1 MLKLVKSSYVRLLIF
16 DYITTKRILQI
27 IKHSKEFLKIF
38 EYTKSHYKLYK
49 LFINEI
55 DLENDINITSYFNHY
70 TIKFPEIEKVNLKE
84 FFFRCIRDLEKIPIF
99 PRKEISIEC
108 LNYLYDNYF
117 GKIIICLANPFKE
130 VPLIKNNINEI
141 RFLFERIDTET
152 KNDYLPY
159 IKTTLFDKIENK
171 ESVEKIKLF
180 ENLNLDKEDNED
192 LYYELMKV
200 YPNAT
205 YNIESEFAP
214 DIYYYSQ
221 IGKYNNFK
229 LNIPILVDDE
239 IETLNKIL
247 IGKNDL
253 IDLTLNLKKNSIEYI
268 NDYLKN
274 NIVKYFCLIN
284 FLYEENKFYLE
295 DLKHI
300 EKLWII
306 QRFYKAN
313 KYSFNISPKLNT
325 LKVFSCEKVFM
336 SEKSFCIIINNNPLL
351 ETVKYDK
358 NYSDVE
364 RFTIEAAKSL
374 SNLKFLKNLT
384 TDNFDKNES
393 ESKFYL
399 NLKSKSIRN
408 LDIFNEGFVNFQIL
422 DINIPNLE
430 YLVLENIDLVDYESN
445 KVTFSNLTGVE
456 MRRIK
461 DKNFFKELVRINNL
475 EELSYSSIEKD
486 NYIEL
491 TNIISQLKKLEN
503 LTIIPNFF
511 SQIGENLIIDF
522 INKIIDF
529 PLLEDLCIGIPV
541 LTEKIIDCVYNNV
554 IKINKLYSLRIIVS
568 KYSLTMRELL
578 MEKIL
583 SIKNIISQFEF
594 I

>member
-1 MLKLVKSSYVRLLIF
+1 M
-16 DYITTKRILQI
+16 Q
-27 IKHSKEFLKIF
+27 
-38 EYTKSHYKLYK
+38 
-49 LFINEI
+49 
-55 DLENDINITSYFNHY
+55 
-70 TIKFPEIEKVNLKE
+70 
-84 FFFRCIRDLEKIPIF
+84 
-99 PRKEISIEC
+99 
-108 LNYLYDNYF
+108 
-117 GKIIICLANPFKE
+117 
-130 VPLIKNNINEI
+130 
-141 RFLFERIDTET
+141 
-152 KNDYLPY
+152 
-159 IKTTLFDKIENK
+159 
-171 ESVEKIKLF
+171 
-180 ENLNLDKEDNED
+180 
-192 LYYELMKV
+192 V

-214 DIYYYSQ
+214 DINYYSQ

-239 IETLNKIL
+239 IETLNNIL

-268 NDYLKN
+268 KEYLKN

-336 SEKSFCIIINNNPLL
+336 TEKSFCNIINNNPLL

-358 NYSDVE
+358 NYSDIE
-364 RFTIEAAKSL
+364 RFTIEAAKAL
-374 SNLKFLKNLT
+374 SNLKYLKNLT
-384 TDNFDKNES
+384 TDNFDKNAS

-399 NLKSKSIRN
+399 NLKSNSIRN
-408 LDIFNEGFVNFQIL
+408 LDIFNEGFINFQIL

-430 YLVLENIDLVDYESN
+430 YLVLENINLIDYDNN

-456 MRRIK
+456 MKRIK

-486 NYIEL
+486 NFIEL
-491 TNIISQLKKLEN
+491 TNIISELKNLES

-511 SQIGENLIIDF
+511 SQFEEDQIIDF
-522 INKIIDF
+522 INKIINF
-529 PLLEDLCIGIPV
+529 PLLEDLCLGIPD
-541 LTEKIIDCVYNNV
+541 LTEKIINCIYNNV
-554 IKINKLYSLRIIVS
+554 ILIKKLYSLRIIVS
-568 KYSLTMRELL
+568 KYTLTMRELL